1 MEGNRPMADRT
12 DSGRVTRR
20 RTPGPFDPPTRP
32 VSDYDLFPDDEAP
45 TRPGGPSHQF
55 NRLANAYRELTAE
68 DRLWL
73 DRLVELMAYAGKE

>member
-1 MEGNRPMADRT
+1 MESHGFMADRPAS
-12 DSGRVTRR
+12 SGLIRARSPDPLEPPRR
-20 RTPGPFDPPTRP
+20 PH
-32 VSDYDLFPDDEAP
+32 SDADLFPDDEAP

-55 NRLANAYRELTAE
+55 NRLANAYRELTPA